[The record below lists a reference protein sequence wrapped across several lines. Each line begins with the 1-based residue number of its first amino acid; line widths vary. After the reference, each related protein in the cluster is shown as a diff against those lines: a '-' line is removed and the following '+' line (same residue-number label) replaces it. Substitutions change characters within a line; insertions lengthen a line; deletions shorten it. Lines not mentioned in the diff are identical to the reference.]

1 MSRENVEVVRQV
13 VEAFNRRDLAAMTR
27 RFDPE
32 IEWEPAGP
40 AAVERPVYR
49 GRDDVSS
56 RFAAAWEAWEVFRVE
71 ESELRDLEDSIVWL
85 GRAQLKGGTSHV
97 CSTKSSPSTSW
108 SATARS
114 PAFAASFGGK
124 RPSKPPGSRS
134 SRCRR
139 RTWIGSWRAWRP

>member
-1 MSRENVEVVRQV
+1 MSQENVEVVRQV
-13 VEAFNRRDLAAMTR
+13 VEAFNRRDLAAMTQ

-56 RFAAAWEAWEVFRVE
+56 GFAAAWEAWEVFRVE
-71 ESELRDLEDSIVWL
+71 ESELRDLEDSIMWL
-85 GRAQLKGGTSHV
+85 GRAQLKGGDQPRR

-108 SATARS
+108 SRDRKIVRIRGFLRWQEALE
-114 PAFAASFGGK
+114 AAGL
-124 RPSKPPGSRS
+124 RE
-134 SRCRR
+134 
-139 RTWIGSWRAWRP
+139 